1 MRPSAMP
8 IWYQTGIMVGLG
20 RNLKKMPKAD
30 EVEFLIGVDGGG
42 SGTRALLARRDGT
55 LLGRGEA
62 GPSALGQGI
71 AAAWVQLRLAAQAAF
86 AAAGMAAPP
95 WRQCAL
101 GAGLSGASVEPWRR
115 EFLSGNIGFARL
127 HLETDCFAM
136 LLGAHGGRP
145 GAIVAAG
152 SGSVGEVLRANGTR
166 RLVGGWGFPL
176 GDEGSGAW
184 LGQRAVQLAQSAI
197 DGRAPA
203 GDLVRRVWASCGADR
218 PTLQGWCRQAGQ
230 FAFAQLAPAVFACA
244 GSDPAAAALLDDAVA
259 ALETLARAL
268 DPPGEL
274 PLAVCGSIGQ
284 RLSARLSPEIR
295 GRCVEAAGDGAS
307 GALTLIQNFLEPSIP

>member
-1 MRPSAMP
+1 MI
-8 IWYQTGIMVGLG
+8 IWYQTGIMVELRTG
-20 RNLKKMPKAD
+20 LKKMPKTD

-42 SGTRALLARRDGT
+42 SGTRALLANRNGGV
-55 LLGRGEA
+55 LGHGQA
-62 GPSALGQGI
+62 GPSALGQGVD
-71 AAAWVQLRLAAQAAF
+71 AAWVQLRLAALAAF
-86 AAAGMAAPP
+86 ADAGIAAPA

-101 GAGLSGASVEPWRR
+101 GAGLSGASFQPWRND
-115 EFLSGNIGFARL
+115 FLSRNIGFAHL
-127 HLETDCFAM
+127 LLETDCFTL

-152 SGSVGEVLRANGTR
+152 TGSVGEALRADGTR
-166 RLVGGWGFPL
+166 RIVGGWGFPL

-218 PTLQGWCRQAGQ
+218 PALQGWCRQAGQ

-244 GSDPAAAALLDDAVA
+244 DSDPAAAGLLDAAVA
-259 ALETLARAL
+259 ALDTLALTL
-268 DPPGEL
+268 DPGGEL
-274 PLAVCGSIGQ
+274 PLVVCGSVGQ
-284 RLSARLSPEIR
+284 RLSARLSPEIL
-295 GRCVEAAGDGAS
+295 GRCVAAAGDGAS
-307 GALTLIQNFLEPSIP
+307 GALTLILNFLEPSAP